1 MTKAL
6 LIIDIQNDYFA
17 GGAMQLVGSEEAGA
31 VAAGILAEF
40 RSRELPVINVQH
52 IATGVGATFFRPGTI
67 GAEIHASV
75 APAPGETV
83 IVKHFPNAFR
93 ETELLETLQ
102 GIDCTELVVVGM
114 MTHMCIDT
122 TVRAANDLGF
132 KVTLVED
139 ACATKDLT
147 HNGRTTAA
155 AEVQTAYM
163 AAIDGSFANVV
174 NSRDLLRSWN

>member
-40 RSRELPVINVQH
+40 RSRELPVISVQH
-52 IATGVGATFFRPGTI
+52 IATGAGAKFFRPGTA
-67 GAEIHASV
+67 GAEIHPSV
-75 APAPGETV
+75 APEPGEPV

-93 ETELLETLQ
+93 ETELRETLRT
-102 GIDCTELVVVGM
+102 IDCTELVVIGM

-122 TVRAANDLGF
+122 TVRAAKDLGF
-132 KVTLVED
+132 NVTLIDD

-147 HNGRTTAA
+147 HNGRTTSAA
-155 AEVQTAYM
+155 DVHTSYM

-174 NSRDLLRSWN
+174 SSHDFLATLA